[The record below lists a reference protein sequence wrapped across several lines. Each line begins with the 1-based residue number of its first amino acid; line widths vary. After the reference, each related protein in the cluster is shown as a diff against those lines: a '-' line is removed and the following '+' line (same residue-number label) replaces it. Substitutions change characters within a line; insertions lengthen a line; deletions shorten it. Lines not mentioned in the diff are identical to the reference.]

1 MEHLGAEAEARAA
14 AAEEAIVV
22 SNTADYNKDYVW
34 AFTRPVVAKIVRALK
49 RAMQEE
55 DGEWFLFQV

>member
-1 MEHLGAEAEARAA
+1 
-14 AAEEAIVV
+14 
-22 SNTADYNKDYVW
+22 VW